1 MITNGKSIFKLISSV
16 EKLDISWNSIWNLDV
31 NAFSDNTKLS
41 NLIISNNLL
50 IEIHVAIT
58 HLSTLKKLDVSS
70 NRLQSINE
78 TIRNWIDAQNNKS
91 GPKFQLSIFG
101 NIFKCTCKTMDFI
114 QWMFTM
120 KIDFDRKNKNYKC
133 KLSNGTEI
141 DMLQVYNR
149 FHEHFSNCNSVLWLR
164 VGIGC
169 LVAFVVFTAPIAI
182 IVNFWWRLT
191 FWAYRKFKRI
201 IQHGMKRKFK
211 YDIYLSY
218 TEDNIL
224 WIRDVL
230 VPKIEN
236 SWKLN
241 MCLEDRDF
249 IGGDIKADA
258 IANAIQESRHVIFV
272 ISEFFQENNWRA
284 FEIERSKFE
293 KYTNDLQKIIVIV
306 KDVSVRSISI
316 ELDKILKDITII
328 EWSNDNK
335 ILWDKLRMVIFSDLY

>member
-1 MITNGKSIFKLISSV
+1 M
-16 EKLDISWNSIWNLDV
+16 
-31 NAFSDNTKLS
+31 
-41 NLIISNNLL
+41 
-50 IEIHVAIT
+50 
-58 HLSTLKKLDVSS
+58 
-70 NRLQSINE
+70 
-78 TIRNWIDAQNNKS
+78 
-91 GPKFQLSIFG
+91 
-101 NIFKCTCKTMDFI
+101 M
-114 QWMFTM
+114 
-120 KIDFDRKNKNYKC
+120 
-133 KLSNGTEI
+133 
-141 DMLQVYNR
+141 QVYNR
-149 FHEHFSNCNSVLWLR
+149 FHDHFSNYSSVFWLR

-169 LVAFVVFTAPIAI
+169 LIAFVVFTTSLAI
-182 IVNFWWRLT
+182 IVNFRWRLT
-191 FWAYRKFKRI
+191 FWVYRKFKRI
-201 IQHGMKRKFK
+201 IQHGMERKFK

-328 EWSNDNK
+328 EWSNDNEL
-335 ILWDKLRMVIFSDLY
+335 LWDKLRMVIFSDLY